1 MQIALWMKMW
11 LIRFFEFRIQMFANI
26 FSIYYQYINID
37 TNCMK
42 LILSLYLLQVMF
54 FPELVVNVNT
64 SYFVNNM

>member
-64 SYFVNNM
+64 IYFVNNM